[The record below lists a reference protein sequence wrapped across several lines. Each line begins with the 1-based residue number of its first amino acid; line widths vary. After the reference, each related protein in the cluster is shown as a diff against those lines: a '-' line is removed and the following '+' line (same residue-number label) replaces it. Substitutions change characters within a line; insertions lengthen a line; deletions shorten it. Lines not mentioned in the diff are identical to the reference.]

1 MGKESAFNAEDA
13 GDVSL
18 IPGLGSPS
26 EEEMATHSSIFA
38 WKIPGTEKPG
48 GLQAKG
54 LQRVGYARMA
64 NTIRFR
70 DNINITVVT
79 YYILKLKGKMSMIP
93 LIDVKTVLT
102 KCNTELFWWSS
113 VDIPPASEGDMDS
126 IPAPGRAHMPQR
138 TGPRAIAT
146 ELMHCKACEPQL
158 LSPRAETTTE
168 THHLKPVLHNRRS
181 HCNEK
186 PLHRNMG

>member
-1 MGKESAFNAEDA
+1 MKLSKYNSVLRTVGASPITEWVKNLPSMQKTQEMWVWSLAWEVPRKRKWQPTPVFLPEKSQGQRSLVDYNPKGCKELA
-13 GDVSL
+13 
-18 IPGLGSPS
+18 
-26 EEEMATHSSIFA
+26 M
-38 WKIPGTEKPG
+38 TEH
-48 GLQAKG
+48 
-54 LQRVGYARMA
+54 

-113 VDIPPASEGDMDS
+113 VDIPPASEGDMDL

-138 TGPRAIAT
+138 TGPMCHSYWAHA
-146 ELMHCKACEPQL
+146 L
-158 LSPRAETTTE
+158 
-168 THHLKPVLHNRRS
+168 
-181 HCNEK
+181 
-186 PLHRNMG
+186 